1 MLVEQISR
9 FLEAKRGMSATLKI
23 LFGALLMVIILGI
36 IIVMANTLMA
46 EGMEM
51 TEILRL
57 ENFIPGGG
65 S

>member
-1 MLVEQISR
+1 MLLKQVSM
-9 FLEAKRGMSATLKI
+9 FLELKKGMSATLKI

-51 TEILRL
+51 TDILKL

-65 S
+65 G